1 MTVLR
6 VDASIRHEGSV
17 SRALTAELTSGQE
30 VVHRDLAAMRGLAD
44 AWQDVVLG
52 GAATLVTTL
61 ADEVFA
67 ADAIVVGAPV
77 YDFGI
82 PVALKAWLGLLI
94 ADPRL
99 NPRGGLGTALAGKP
113 VALAVVSG
121 WTYEPDGPRAGWN
134 HAVPYLRRIF
144 ADVFGA
150 DVSLH
155 LREGTVQKAA
165 SPQASV

>member
-6 VDASIRHEGSV
+6 VDSSVRHEGSV
-17 SRALTAELTSGQE
+17 SRALTAELTRGKR
-30 VVHRDLAAMRGLAD
+30 VVHRDLATMRGLAD
-44 AWQDVVLG
+44 AWQDAVSG
-52 GAATLVTTL
+52 GAKALSTEL

-67 ADAIVVGAPV
+67 SDELVLGAPV

-94 ADPRL
+94 VDPRL
-99 NPRGGLGTALAGKP
+99 NPSGGLGTALAGKP

-121 WTYEPDGPRAGWN
+121 WTYEPDGPLAGWN

-150 DVSLH
+150 DVTLH
-155 LREGTVQKAA
+155 VREGTVQKAA
-165 SPQASV
+165 SPHVPV